1 MDERFEQP
9 DPGPGGT
16 FPQPPEQANQSE
28 GGRES
33 ERERLLREAQIEI
46 DQMKAAAM
54 EEIKSST
61 AAYIQMQVQQACA
74 MAEARTRERIFME
87 EQEKVVRSKEQSRQ
101 FSRLGL
107 VLFAFMGAA
116 FAAQLAFIVIAMVLS
131 LVSGL
136 DIDFDSQVVQIVISA
151 ISMYGVAFPVAAML
165 MRLIPKQGRP
175 GGERWSA
182 LRLLACLVI
191 CIGIGFVGVL
201 LSQIVDALFPAG
213 GDAEQIDEMLTGAGM
228 LLNIAMVVFAAPV
241 VEELLYRKMLID
253 RIAAYGD
260 GVAVVVSGL
269 LFGLAHG
276 NFSQF
281 FYAFGLGA
289 LFAYVYIKTGRI
301 GYTIGF
307 HMFFNLIG
315 GVFTVELNKGLMEIR
330 DPVGMVARL
339 EQIFG
344 VDLGPV
350 FSTICSAVLMVYLVL
365 TFVCAVGGL
374 VILIARRKEI
384 VFRPG
389 EKPMVWG
396 RRFSTVVLNPGVILY
411 LLLCAGLFYMSS
423 MV

>member
-9 DPGPGGT
+9 EREPHGASG
-16 FPQPPEQANQSE
+16 QPDTTSQSE
-28 GGRES
+28 SGRDP
-33 ERERLLREAQIEI
+33 ERERLLRETQIEI
-46 DQMKAAAM
+46 DRMKAAAM
-54 EEIKSST
+54 EEIQSST
-61 AAYIQMQVQQACA
+61 AAYVQMQVQQACA
-74 MAEARTRERIFME
+74 MAQARIFME
-87 EQEKVVRSKEQSRQ
+87 EQEKTARSKEQSRQ

-107 VLFAFMGAA
+107 VLFAFMGVA
-116 FAAQLAFIVIAMVLS
+116 FAAQLVLIVITM
-131 LVSGL
+131 LVGLVGGL
-136 DIDFDSQVVQIVISA
+136 DVDFDNQTVQIVISA
-151 ISMYGVAFPVAAML
+151 ISMYGVAFPVAALL

-175 GGERWSA
+175 GGETWSA
-182 LRLLACLVI
+182 MQLAACLVI
-191 CIGIGFVGVL
+191 CIGIGFVGIL
-201 LSQIVDALFPAG
+201 LSQFVDVVFPSG
-213 GDAEQIDEMLTGAGM
+213 GDGVQPEDMMTGAGL

-260 GVAVVVSGL
+260 GVSVVVSGL

-289 LFAYVYIKTGRI
+289 LFAYVYIKTGHI

-315 GVFTVELNKGLMEIR
+315 GVFTVELNKGLMEVR
-330 DPVGMVARL
+330 DPAGMVARL
-339 EQIFG
+339 EQLFG

-350 FSTICSAVLMVYLVL
+350 VPLVCSALLTVYLVMSV
-365 TFVCAVGGL
+365 VCAVGGL
-374 VILIARRKEI
+374 VILISRRKEI

-396 RRFSTVVLNPGVILY
+396 RRFSAVVLNPGVILY
-411 LLLCAGLFYMSS
+411 LLLCAGLFRMSS
-423 MV
+423 LV

>member
-9 DPGPGGT
+9 EREPRGASG
-16 FPQPPEQANQSE
+16 QPDTTSQSE
-28 GGRES
+28 SGRDP
-33 ERERLLREAQIEI
+33 ERERLLRETQIEI
-46 DQMKAAAM
+46 DRMKAAAM
-54 EEIKSST
+54 EEIQSST
-61 AAYIQMQVQQACA
+61 AAYVQMQVQQACA
-74 MAEARTRERIFME
+74 MAQARIFME
-87 EQEKVVRSKEQSRQ
+87 EQEKTARSKEQSRQ

-107 VLFAFMGAA
+107 VLFAFMGVA
-116 FAAQLAFIVIAMVLS
+116 FAAQLVLIVITM
-131 LVSGL
+131 LVGLVGGL
-136 DIDFDSQVVQIVISA
+136 DVDFDNQTVQIVISA
-151 ISMYGVAFPVAAML
+151 ISMYGVAFPVAALL

-175 GGERWSA
+175 GGETWSA
-182 LRLLACLVI
+182 MQLAACLVI
-191 CIGIGFVGVL
+191 CIGIGFVGIL
-201 LSQIVDALFPAG
+201 ISQFVDVVFPSG
-213 GDAEQIDEMLTGAGM
+213 GDGVQPEDMMTGAGM

-260 GVAVVVSGL
+260 GVSVVVSGL

-289 LFAYVYIKTGRI
+289 LFAYVYIKTGHI

-315 GVFTVELNKGLMEIR
+315 GVFTVELNKGLMEVR
-330 DPVGMVARL
+330 DPAGMVARL
-339 EQIFG
+339 EQLFG

-350 FSTICSAVLMVYLVL
+350 VPLVCSALLTVYLVMSV
-365 TFVCAVGGL
+365 VCAVGGL
-374 VILIARRKEI
+374 VILISRRKEI

-396 RRFSTVVLNPGVILY
+396 RRFSAVVLNPGVILY
-411 LLLCAGLFYMSS
+411 LLLCAGLFRMSS
-423 MV
+423 PV

>member
-9 DPGPGGT
+9 VREPHGASG
-16 FPQPPEQANQSE
+16 QPDTTSQSE
-28 GGRES
+28 SGRDP
-33 ERERLLREAQIEI
+33 ERERLLRETQIEI
-46 DQMKAAAM
+46 DRMKAAAM
-54 EEIKSST
+54 EEIQSST
-61 AAYIQMQVQQACA
+61 AAYVQMQVQQACA
-74 MAEARTRERIFME
+74 MAQARIFME
-87 EQEKVVRSKEQSRQ
+87 EQEKTARSKEQSRQ

-107 VLFAFMGAA
+107 VLFAFMGVA
-116 FAAQLAFIVIAMVLS
+116 FAAQLVLIVITM
-131 LVSGL
+131 LVGLVGGL
-136 DIDFDSQVVQIVISA
+136 DVDFDNQTVQIVISA
-151 ISMYGVAFPVAAML
+151 ISMYGVAFPVAALL

-175 GGERWSA
+175 GGETWSA
-182 LRLLACLVI
+182 MQLAACLVI
-191 CIGIGFVGVL
+191 CIGIGFVGIL
-201 LSQIVDALFPAG
+201 ISQFVDVVFPSG
-213 GDAEQIDEMLTGAGM
+213 GDGVQPEDMMTGAGM

-260 GVAVVVSGL
+260 GVSVVVSGL

-289 LFAYVYIKTGRI
+289 LFAYVYIKTGHI

-315 GVFTVELNKGLMEIR
+315 GVFTVELNKGLMEVR
-330 DPVGMVARL
+330 DPAGMVARL
-339 EQIFG
+339 EQLFG

-350 FSTICSAVLMVYLVL
+350 VPLVCSALLTVYLVMSV
-365 TFVCAVGGL
+365 VCAVGGL
-374 VILIARRKEI
+374 VILISRRKEI

-396 RRFSTVVLNPGVILY
+396 RRFSAVVLNPGVILY
-411 LLLCAGLFYMSS
+411 LLLCAGLFRMSS
-423 MV
+423 PV

>member
-9 DPGPGGT
+9 EREPHGASG
-16 FPQPPEQANQSE
+16 QPDTTSQSE
-28 GGRES
+28 SGRDP
-33 ERERLLREAQIEI
+33 ERERLLRETQIEI
-46 DQMKAAAM
+46 DRMKAAAM
-54 EEIKSST
+54 EEIQSST
-61 AAYIQMQVQQACA
+61 AAYVQMQVQQACA
-74 MAEARTRERIFME
+74 MAQARIFME
-87 EQEKVVRSKEQSRQ
+87 EQEKTARSKEQSRQ

-107 VLFAFMGAA
+107 VLFAFMGVA
-116 FAAQLAFIVIAMVLS
+116 FAAQLVLIVITM
-131 LVSGL
+131 LVGLVGGL
-136 DIDFDSQVVQIVISA
+136 DVDFDNQTVQIVISA
-151 ISMYGVAFPVAAML
+151 ISMYGVAFPVAALL

-175 GGERWSA
+175 GGETWSA
-182 LRLLACLVI
+182 MQLAACLVI
-191 CIGIGFVGVL
+191 CIGIGFVGIL
-201 LSQIVDALFPAG
+201 LSQFVDVVFPSG
-213 GDAEQIDEMLTGAGM
+213 GDGVQPEDMMTGAGM

-260 GVAVVVSGL
+260 GVSVVVSGL

-289 LFAYVYIKTGRI
+289 LFAYVYIKTGHI

-315 GVFTVELNKGLMEIR
+315 GVFTVELNKGLMEVR
-330 DPVGMVARL
+330 DPAGMVARL
-339 EQIFG
+339 EQLFG

-350 FSTICSAVLMVYLVL
+350 VPLVCSALLTVYLVMSV
-365 TFVCAVGGL
+365 VCAVGGL
-374 VILIARRKEI
+374 VILISRRKEI

-396 RRFSTVVLNPGVILY
+396 RRFSAVVLNPGVILY
-411 LLLCAGLFYMSS
+411 LLLCAGLFRMSS
-423 MV
+423 LV

>member
-9 DPGPGGT
+9 EREPHGASG
-16 FPQPPEQANQSE
+16 QPDTTSQSE
-28 GGRES
+28 SGRDP
-33 ERERLLREAQIEI
+33 ERERLLRETQIEI
-46 DQMKAAAM
+46 DRMKAAAM
-54 EEIKSST
+54 EEIQSST
-61 AAYIQMQVQQACA
+61 AAYVQMQVQQACA
-74 MAEARTRERIFME
+74 MAQARIFME
-87 EQEKVVRSKEQSRQ
+87 EQEKTARSKEQSRQ

-107 VLFAFMGAA
+107 VLFAFMGVA
-116 FAAQLAFIVIAMVLS
+116 FAAQLVLIVITM
-131 LVSGL
+131 LVGLVGGL
-136 DIDFDSQVVQIVISA
+136 DVDFDNQTVQIVISA
-151 ISMYGVAFPVAAML
+151 ISMYGVAFPVAALL

-175 GGERWSA
+175 GGESWSA
-182 LRLLACLVI
+182 MKLTACFVI
-191 CIGIGFVGVL
+191 CIGIGFVGIL
-201 LSQIVDALFPAG
+201 LSQFVDALFPAG
-213 GDAEQIDEMLTGAGM
+213 GDGVQPEDMMTGVGM
-228 LLNIAMVVFAAPV
+228 LLNIAMVVFAAPI

-260 GVAVVVSGL
+260 GVSVVVSGL

-289 LFAYVYIKTGRI
+289 LFAYVYIKTGHI

-315 GVFTVELNKGLMEIR
+315 GVFTVELNKGLMEVR
-330 DPVGMVARL
+330 DPAGMVARL

-350 FSTICSAVLMVYLVL
+350 VPLVCNALLTLYLVMSV
-365 TFVCAVGGL
+365 VCAVGGL
-374 VILIARRKEI
+374 VILISRRKEI

-396 RRFSTVVLNPGVILY
+396 RRFSAVVLNPGVILY
-411 LLLCAGLFYMSS
+411 LLLCAGLFRMSS
-423 MV
+423 LV

>member
-9 DPGPGGT
+9 EREPRGASG
-16 FPQPPEQANQSE
+16 QPDTTSQSE
-28 GGRES
+28 SGRDP
-33 ERERLLREAQIEI
+33 ERERLLRETQIEI
-46 DQMKAAAM
+46 DRMKAAAM
-54 EEIKSST
+54 EEIQSST
-61 AAYIQMQVQQACA
+61 AAYVQMQVQQACA
-74 MAEARTRERIFME
+74 MAQARIFME
-87 EQEKVVRSKEQSRQ
+87 EQEKTARSKEQSRQ

-107 VLFAFMGAA
+107 VLFAFMGVA
-116 FAAQLAFIVIAMVLS
+116 FAAQLVLIVITM
-131 LVSGL
+131 LVGLVGGL
-136 DIDFDSQVVQIVISA
+136 DVDFDNQTVQIVISA
-151 ISMYGVAFPVAAML
+151 ISMYGVAFPVAALL

-175 GGERWSA
+175 GGETWSA
-182 LRLLACLVI
+182 MQLAACLVI
-191 CIGIGFVGVL
+191 CIGIGFVGIL
-201 LSQIVDALFPAG
+201 LSQFVDVVFPSG
-213 GDAEQIDEMLTGAGM
+213 GDGVQPEDMMTGAGM

-260 GVAVVVSGL
+260 GVSVVVSGL

-289 LFAYVYIKTGRI
+289 LFAYVYIKTGHI

-315 GVFTVELNKGLMEIR
+315 GVFTVELNKGLMEVR
-330 DPVGMVARL
+330 DPAGMVARL
-339 EQIFG
+339 EQLFG

-350 FSTICSAVLMVYLVL
+350 VPLVCSALLTVYLVMSV
-365 TFVCAVGGL
+365 VCAVGGL
-374 VILIARRKEI
+374 VILISRRREI

-396 RRFSTVVLNPGVILY
+396 RRFSAVVLNPGVILY
-411 LLLCAGLFYMSS
+411 LLLCAGLFRMSS
-423 MV
+423 PV

>member
-9 DPGPGGT
+9 EREPHGASG
-16 FPQPPEQANQSE
+16 QPDTTSQSE
-28 GGRES
+28 SGRDP
-33 ERERLLREAQIEI
+33 ERERLLRETQIEI
-46 DQMKAAAM
+46 DRMKAAAM
-54 EEIKSST
+54 EEIQSST
-61 AAYIQMQVQQACA
+61 AAYVQMQVQQACA
-74 MAEARTRERIFME
+74 MAQARIFME
-87 EQEKVVRSKEQSRQ
+87 EQEKTARSKEQSRQ

-107 VLFAFMGAA
+107 VLFAFMGVA
-116 FAAQLAFIVIAMVLS
+116 FAAQLVLIVITM
-131 LVSGL
+131 LVGLVGGL
-136 DIDFDSQVVQIVISA
+136 DVDFDNQTVQIVISA
-151 ISMYGVAFPVAAML
+151 ISMYGVSFPVAALL

-175 GGERWSA
+175 GGETWSA
-182 LRLLACLVI
+182 MQLAACLVI
-191 CIGIGFVGVL
+191 CIGIGFVGIL
-201 LSQIVDALFPAG
+201 LSQFVDVVFPSG
-213 GDAEQIDEMLTGAGM
+213 GDGVQPEDMMTGAGM

-260 GVAVVVSGL
+260 GVSVVVSGL

-289 LFAYVYIKTGRI
+289 LFAYVYIKTGHI

-315 GVFTVELNKGLMEIR
+315 GVFTVELNKGLMEVR
-330 DPVGMVARL
+330 DPAGMVARL
-339 EQIFG
+339 EQLFG

-350 FSTICSAVLMVYLVL
+350 VPLVCSALLTVYLVMSV
-365 TFVCAVGGL
+365 VCAVGGL
-374 VILIARRKEI
+374 VILISRRKEI

-396 RRFSTVVLNPGVILY
+396 RRFSAVVLNPGVILY
-411 LLLCAGLFYMSS
+411 LLLCAGLFRMSS
-423 MV
+423 LV

>member
-9 DPGPGGT
+9 EREPRGASG
-16 FPQPPEQANQSE
+16 QPDTTSQSE
-28 GGRES
+28 SGRDP
-33 ERERLLREAQIEI
+33 ERERLLRETQIEI
-46 DQMKAAAM
+46 DRMKAAAM
-54 EEIKSST
+54 EEIQSST
-61 AAYIQMQVQQACA
+61 AAYVQMQVQQACA
-74 MAEARTRERIFME
+74 MAQARIFME
-87 EQEKVVRSKEQSRQ
+87 EQEKTARSKEQSRQ

-107 VLFAFMGAA
+107 VLFAFMGVA
-116 FAAQLAFIVIAMVLS
+116 FAAQLVLIVITM
-131 LVSGL
+131 LVGLVGGL
-136 DIDFDSQVVQIVISA
+136 DVDFDNQTVQIVISA
-151 ISMYGVAFPVAAML
+151 ISMYGVAFPVAALL

-175 GGERWSA
+175 GGETWSA
-182 LRLLACLVI
+182 MQLAACLVI
-191 CIGIGFVGVL
+191 CIGIGFVGIL
-201 LSQIVDALFPAG
+201 LSQFVDVVFPSG
-213 GDAEQIDEMLTGAGM
+213 GDGVQPEDMMTGAGM

-260 GVAVVVSGL
+260 GVSVVVSGL

-289 LFAYVYIKTGRI
+289 LFAYVYIKTGHI

-315 GVFTVELNKGLMEIR
+315 GVFTVELNKGLMEVR
-330 DPVGMVARL
+330 DPAGMVARL
-339 EQIFG
+339 EQLFG

-350 FSTICSAVLMVYLVL
+350 VPLVCSALLTVYLVMSV
-365 TFVCAVGGL
+365 VCAVGGL
-374 VILIARRKEI
+374 VILISRRKEI

-396 RRFSTVVLNPGVILY
+396 RRFSAVVLNPGVILY
-411 LLLCAGLFYMSS
+411 LLLCAGLFWMSS
-423 MV
+423 LA

>member
-9 DPGPGGT
+9 ERETRGASG
-16 FPQPPEQANQSE
+16 QPDTTSQSE
-28 GGRES
+28 SGRDP
-33 ERERLLREAQIEI
+33 ERERLLRETQIEI
-46 DQMKAAAM
+46 DRMKAAAM
-54 EEIKSST
+54 EEIQSST
-61 AAYIQMQVQQACA
+61 AAYVQMQVQQACA
-74 MAEARTRERIFME
+74 MAQARIFME
-87 EQEKVVRSKEQSRQ
+87 EQEKTARSKEQSRQ

-107 VLFAFMGAA
+107 VLFAFMGVA
-116 FAAQLAFIVIAMVLS
+116 FAAQLVLIVITM
-131 LVSGL
+131 LVGLVGGL
-136 DIDFDSQVVQIVISA
+136 DVDFDNQTVQIVISA
-151 ISMYGVAFPVAAML
+151 ISMYGVAFPVAALL

-175 GGERWSA
+175 GGETWSA
-182 LRLLACLVI
+182 MQLAACLVI
-191 CIGIGFVGVL
+191 CIGIGFVGIL
-201 LSQIVDALFPAG
+201 LSQFVDVVFPSG
-213 GDAEQIDEMLTGAGM
+213 GDGVQPEDMMTGAGM

-260 GVAVVVSGL
+260 GVSVVVSGL

-289 LFAYVYIKTGRI
+289 LFAYVYIKTGHI

-315 GVFTVELNKGLMEIR
+315 GVFTVELNKGLMEVR
-330 DPVGMVARL
+330 DPAGMVARL
-339 EQIFG
+339 EQLFG

-350 FSTICSAVLMVYLVL
+350 VPLVCSALLTVYLVMSV
-365 TFVCAVGGL
+365 VCAVGGL
-374 VILIARRKEI
+374 VILISRRKEI

-396 RRFSTVVLNPGVILY
+396 RRFSAVVLNPGVILY
-411 LLLCAGLFYMSS
+411 LLLCAGLFRMSS
-423 MV
+423 LV

>member
-9 DPGPGGT
+9 EREPHGASG
-16 FPQPPEQANQSE
+16 QPDTTSQSE
-28 GGRES
+28 SGRDP
-33 ERERLLREAQIEI
+33 ERERLLRETQIEI
-46 DQMKAAAM
+46 DRMKAAAM
-54 EEIKSST
+54 EEIQSST
-61 AAYIQMQVQQACA
+61 AAYVQMQVQQACA
-74 MAEARTRERIFME
+74 MAQARIFME
-87 EQEKVVRSKEQSRQ
+87 EQEKTPRSKEQSRQ

-107 VLFAFMGAA
+107 VLFAFMGVA
-116 FAAQLAFIVIAMVLS
+116 FAAQLVLIVITM
-131 LVSGL
+131 LVGLVGGL
-136 DIDFDSQVVQIVISA
+136 DVDFDNQTVQIVISA
-151 ISMYGVAFPVAAML
+151 ISMYGVAFPVAALL

-175 GGERWSA
+175 GGETWSA
-182 LRLLACLVI
+182 MQLAACLVI
-191 CIGIGFVGVL
+191 CIGIGFVGIL
-201 LSQIVDALFPAG
+201 LSQFVDVVFPSG
-213 GDAEQIDEMLTGAGM
+213 GDGVQPEDMMTGAGM

-260 GVAVVVSGL
+260 GVSVVVSGL

-289 LFAYVYIKTGRI
+289 LFAYVYIKTGHI

-315 GVFTVELNKGLMEIR
+315 GVFTVELNKGLMEVR
-330 DPVGMVARL
+330 DPAGMVARL
-339 EQIFG
+339 EQLFG

-350 FSTICSAVLMVYLVL
+350 VPLVCSALLTVYLVMSV
-365 TFVCAVGGL
+365 VCAVGGL
-374 VILIARRKEI
+374 VILISRRKEI

-396 RRFSTVVLNPGVILY
+396 RRFSAVVLNPGVILY
-411 LLLCAGLFYMSS
+411 LLLCAGLFRMSS
-423 MV
+423 LV

>member
-9 DPGPGGT
+9 EREPRGASG
-16 FPQPPEQANQSE
+16 QPDTTSQSE
-28 GGRES
+28 SGRDP
-33 ERERLLREAQIEI
+33 ERERLLRETQIEI
-46 DQMKAAAM
+46 DRMKAAAM
-54 EEIKSST
+54 EEIQSST
-61 AAYIQMQVQQACA
+61 AAYVQMQVQQACA
-74 MAEARTRERIFME
+74 MAQARIFME
-87 EQEKVVRSKEQSRQ
+87 EQEKTARSKEQSRQ

-107 VLFAFMGAA
+107 VLFAFMGVA
-116 FAAQLAFIVIAMVLS
+116 FAAQLVLIVITM
-131 LVSGL
+131 LVGLVGGL
-136 DIDFDSQVVQIVISA
+136 DVDFDNQTVQIVISA
-151 ISMYGVAFPVAAML
+151 ISMYGVAFPVAALL

-175 GGERWSA
+175 GGESWSA
-182 LRLLACLVI
+182 MKLTACFVI
-191 CIGIGFVGVL
+191 CIGIGFVGIL
-201 LSQIVDALFPAG
+201 LSQFVDVVFPSG
-213 GDAEQIDEMLTGAGM
+213 GDGVQPEDMMTGAGM

-260 GVAVVVSGL
+260 GVSVVVSGL

-289 LFAYVYIKTGRI
+289 LFAYVYIKTGHI

-315 GVFTVELNKGLMEIR
+315 GVFTVELNKGLMEVR
-330 DPVGMVARL
+330 DPAGMVARL

-350 FSTICSAVLMVYLVL
+350 VPLVCNALLTLYLVMSV
-365 TFVCAVGGL
+365 VCAVGGL
-374 VILIARRKEI
+374 VILISRRKEI

-396 RRFSTVVLNPGVILY
+396 RRFSAVVLNPGVILY
-411 LLLCAGLFYMSS
+411 LLLCAGLFWMSS
-423 MV
+423 LA

>member
-9 DPGPGGT
+9 EREPRGASG
-16 FPQPPEQANQSE
+16 QPDTTSQSE
-28 GGRES
+28 SGRDP
-33 ERERLLREAQIEI
+33 ERERLLRETQIEI
-46 DQMKAAAM
+46 DRMKAAAM
-54 EEIKSST
+54 EEIQSST
-61 AAYIQMQVQQACA
+61 AAYVQMQVQQACA
-74 MAEARTRERIFME
+74 MAQARIFME
-87 EQEKVVRSKEQSRQ
+87 EQEKTARSKEQSRQ

-107 VLFAFMGAA
+107 VLFAFMGVA
-116 FAAQLAFIVIAMVLS
+116 FAAQLVLIVITM
-131 LVSGL
+131 LVGLVGGL
-136 DIDFDSQVVQIVISA
+136 DVDFDNQTVQIVISA
-151 ISMYGVAFPVAAML
+151 ISMYGVAFPVAALL

-175 GGERWSA
+175 GGETWSA
-182 LRLLACLVI
+182 MQLAACLVI
-191 CIGIGFVGVL
+191 CIGIGFVGIL
-201 LSQIVDALFPAG
+201 LSQFVDVVFPSG
-213 GDAEQIDEMLTGAGM
+213 GDGVQPEDMMTGAGM

-260 GVAVVVSGL
+260 GVSVVVSGL

-289 LFAYVYIKTGRI
+289 LFAYVYIKTGHI

-315 GVFTVELNKGLMEIR
+315 GVFTVELNKGLMEVR
-330 DPVGMVARL
+330 DPAGMVARL
-339 EQIFG
+339 EQLFG

-350 FSTICSAVLMVYLVL
+350 VPLVCSALLTVYLVMSV
-365 TFVCAVGGL
+365 VCAVGGL
-374 VILIARRKEI
+374 VILISRRKEI

-396 RRFSTVVLNPGVILY
+396 RRFSAVVLNPGVILY
-411 LLLCAGLFYMSS
+411 LLLCAGLFRMSS
-423 MV
+423 LV

>member
-9 DPGPGGT
+9 EREPRGASG
-16 FPQPPEQANQSE
+16 QPDTTSQSE
-28 GGRES
+28 SGRDP
-33 ERERLLREAQIEI
+33 ERERLLRETQIEI
-46 DQMKAAAM
+46 DRMKAAAM
-54 EEIKSST
+54 EEIQSST
-61 AAYIQMQVQQACA
+61 AAYVQRQVQQACA
-74 MAEARTRERIFME
+74 MAQARIFME
-87 EQEKVVRSKEQSRQ
+87 EQEKTARSKEQSRQ

-107 VLFAFMGAA
+107 VLFAFMGVA
-116 FAAQLAFIVIAMVLS
+116 FAAQLVLIVITM
-131 LVSGL
+131 LVGLVGGL
-136 DIDFDSQVVQIVISA
+136 DVDFDNQTVQIVISA
-151 ISMYGVAFPVAAML
+151 ISMYGVAFPVAALL

-175 GGERWSA
+175 GGETWSA
-182 LRLLACLVI
+182 MQLAACLVI
-191 CIGIGFVGVL
+191 CIGIGFVGIL
-201 LSQIVDALFPAG
+201 LSQFVDVVFPSG
-213 GDAEQIDEMLTGAGM
+213 GDGVQPEDMMTGAGM

-260 GVAVVVSGL
+260 GVSVVVSGL

-289 LFAYVYIKTGRI
+289 LFAYVYIKTGHI

-315 GVFTVELNKGLMEIR
+315 GVFTVELNKGLMEVR
-330 DPVGMVARL
+330 DPAGMVARL
-339 EQIFG
+339 EQLFG

-350 FSTICSAVLMVYLVL
+350 VPLVCSALLTVYLVMSV
-365 TFVCAVGGL
+365 VCAVGGL
-374 VILIARRKEI
+374 VILISRRKEI

-396 RRFSTVVLNPGVILY
+396 RRFSAVVLNPGVILY
-411 LLLCAGLFYMSS
+411 LLLCAGLFRMSS
-423 MV
+423 LV

>member
-9 DPGPGGT
+9 EREPHGASG
-16 FPQPPEQANQSE
+16 QPDTTSQSE
-28 GGRES
+28 SGRDP
-33 ERERLLREAQIEI
+33 ERERLLRETQIEI
-46 DQMKAAAM
+46 DRMKAAAM
-54 EEIKSST
+54 EEIQSST
-61 AAYIQMQVQQACA
+61 AAYVQMQVQQACA
-74 MAEARTRERIFME
+74 MAQARIFME
-87 EQEKVVRSKEQSRQ
+87 EQEKTARSKEQSRQ

-107 VLFAFMGAA
+107 VLFAFMGVA
-116 FAAQLAFIVIAMVLS
+116 FAAQLVLIVITM
-131 LVSGL
+131 LVGLVGGL
-136 DIDFDSQVVQIVISA
+136 DVDFDNQTVQIVISA
-151 ISMYGVAFPVAAML
+151 ISMYGVAFPVAALL

-175 GGERWSA
+175 GGETWSA
-182 LRLLACLVI
+182 MQLAACLVI
-191 CIGIGFVGVL
+191 CIGIGFVGIL
-201 LSQIVDALFPAG
+201 LSQFVDVVFPSG
-213 GDAEQIDEMLTGAGM
+213 GDGVQPEDMMTGAGM

-260 GVAVVVSGL
+260 GVSVVVSGL

-289 LFAYVYIKTGRI
+289 LFAYVYIKTGHI

-315 GVFTVELNKGLMEIR
+315 GVFTVELNKGLMEVR
-330 DPVGMVARL
+330 DPAGMVARL
-339 EQIFG
+339 EQLFG

-350 FSTICSAVLMVYLVL
+350 VPLVCSALLTVYLVMSV
-365 TFVCAVGGL
+365 VCAVGGL
-374 VILIARRKEI
+374 VILISRRKEI

-396 RRFSTVVLNPGVILY
+396 RRFSAVVLNPGVILY
-411 LLLCAGLFYMSS
+411 LLLCAGLFRMSS
-423 MV
+423 PV

>member
-9 DPGPGGT
+9 EREPRGASG
-16 FPQPPEQANQSE
+16 QPDTTSQSE
-28 GGRES
+28 SGRDP
-33 ERERLLREAQIEI
+33 ERERLLRETQIEI
-46 DQMKAAAM
+46 DRMKAAAM
-54 EEIKSST
+54 EEIQSST
-61 AAYIQMQVQQACA
+61 AAYVQRQVQQACA
-74 MAEARTRERIFME
+74 MAQARIFME
-87 EQEKVVRSKEQSRQ
+87 EQENTARSKEQSRQ

-107 VLFAFMGAA
+107 VLFAFMGVA
-116 FAAQLAFIVIAMVLS
+116 FAAQLVLIVITM
-131 LVSGL
+131 LVGLVGGL
-136 DIDFDSQVVQIVISA
+136 DVDFDNQTVQIVISA
-151 ISMYGVAFPVAAML
+151 ISMYGVAFPVAALL

-175 GGERWSA
+175 GGETWSA
-182 LRLLACLVI
+182 MQLAACLVI
-191 CIGIGFVGVL
+191 CIGIGFVGIL
-201 LSQIVDALFPAG
+201 LSQFVDVVFPSG
-213 GDAEQIDEMLTGAGM
+213 GDGVQPEDMMTGAGM

-260 GVAVVVSGL
+260 GVSVVVSGL

-289 LFAYVYIKTGRI
+289 LFAYVYIKTGHI

-315 GVFTVELNKGLMEIR
+315 GVFTVELNKGLMEVR
-330 DPVGMVARL
+330 DPAGMVARL
-339 EQIFG
+339 EQLFG

-350 FSTICSAVLMVYLVL
+350 VPLVCSALLTVYLVMSV
-365 TFVCAVGGL
+365 VCAVGGL
-374 VILIARRKEI
+374 VILISRRKEI

-396 RRFSTVVLNPGVILY
+396 RRFSAVVLNPGVILY
-411 LLLCAGLFYMSS
+411 LLLCAGLFRMSS
-423 MV
+423 PV

>member
-9 DPGPGGT
+9 EREPRGASG
-16 FPQPPEQANQSE
+16 QPDTTSQSE
-28 GGRES
+28 SGRDP
-33 ERERLLREAQIEI
+33 ERERLLRETQIEI
-46 DQMKAAAM
+46 DRMKAAAM
-54 EEIKSST
+54 EEIQSST
-61 AAYIQMQVQQACA
+61 AAYVQMQVQQACA
-74 MAEARTRERIFME
+74 MAQARIFME
-87 EQEKVVRSKEQSRQ
+87 EQEKTARSKEQSRQ

-107 VLFAFMGAA
+107 VLFAFMGVA
-116 FAAQLAFIVIAMVLS
+116 FAAQLVLIVITM
-131 LVSGL
+131 LVGLVGGL
-136 DIDFDSQVVQIVISA
+136 DVDFDNQTVQIVISA
-151 ISMYGVAFPVAAML
+151 ISMYGVAFPVAALL

-175 GGERWSA
+175 GGETWSA
-182 LRLLACLVI
+182 MQLAACLVI
-191 CIGIGFVGVL
+191 CIGIGFVGIL
-201 LSQIVDALFPAG
+201 LSQFVDVVFPSG
-213 GDAEQIDEMLTGAGM
+213 GDGVQPEDMMTGAGM

-260 GVAVVVSGL
+260 GVSVVVSGL

-289 LFAYVYIKTGRI
+289 LFAYVYIKTGHI

-315 GVFTVELNKGLMEIR
+315 GVFTVELNKGLMEVR
-330 DPVGMVARL
+330 DPAGIVARL
-339 EQIFG
+339 EQLFG

-350 FSTICSAVLMVYLVL
+350 VPLVCSALLTVYLVMSV
-365 TFVCAVGGL
+365 VCAVGGL
-374 VILIARRKEI
+374 VILISRRKEI

-396 RRFSTVVLNPGVILY
+396 RRFSAVVLNPGVILY
-411 LLLCAGLFYMSS
+411 LLLCAGLFRMSS
-423 MV
+423 PV

>member
-9 DPGPGGT
+9 
-16 FPQPPEQANQSE
+16 E
-28 GGRES
+28 RES
-33 ERERLLREAQIEI
+33 RGASGQPDTTSRSESGRDPERERLLRETQMEI
-46 DQMKAAAM
+46 DRMKAAAM

-74 MAEARTRERIFME
+74 MAEAQTRARIFME
-87 EQEKVVRSKEQSRQ
+87 EQEKTARSKEQSRQ

-107 VLFAFMGAA
+107 VLFAFMGVA
-116 FAAQLAFIVIAMVLS
+116 FAAQLVLIVITM
-131 LVSGL
+131 LVGLVGGL
-136 DIDFDSQVVQIVISA
+136 DVDFENQTVQIVISA
-151 ISMYGVAFPVAAML
+151 ISMYGVAFPVAALL

-175 GGERWSA
+175 GGENWSA
-182 LRLLACLVI
+182 MKLTACFVI
-191 CIGIGFVGVL
+191 CIGIGFVGIL
-201 LSQIVDALFPAG
+201 LSQFVDALFPAG
-213 GDAEQIDEMLTGAGM
+213 GDGVQPEDMMTGVGM
-228 LLNIAMVVFAAPV
+228 LLNIAMVVFAAPI

-260 GVAVVVSGL
+260 GVSVVVSGL

-289 LFAYVYIKTGRI
+289 LFAYVYIKTGHI

-315 GVFTVELNKGLMEIR
+315 GVFTVELNRGLMEVR
-330 DPVGMVARL
+330 DPAGMVARL

-350 FSTICSAVLMVYLVL
+350 VPLVCNALLTLYLVMSV
-365 TFVCAVGGL
+365 VCAVGGL
-374 VILIARRKEI
+374 VIVISRRNET

-396 RRFSTVVLNPGVILY
+396 RRFSAVVLNPGVILY
-411 LLLCAGLFYMSS
+411 LLLCAGLFWMSS
-423 MV
+423 LA

>member
-9 DPGPGGT
+9 EREPRGASG
-16 FPQPPEQANQSE
+16 QPDTTSQSE
-28 GGRES
+28 SGRDP
-33 ERERLLREAQIEI
+33 ERERLLRETQIEI
-46 DQMKAAAM
+46 DRMKAAAM
-54 EEIKSST
+54 EEIQSST
-61 AAYIQMQVQQACA
+61 AAYVQRQVQQACA
-74 MAEARTRERIFME
+74 MAQARIFME
-87 EQEKVVRSKEQSRQ
+87 EQEKTARSKEQSRQ

-107 VLFAFMGAA
+107 VLFAFMGVA
-116 FAAQLAFIVIAMVLS
+116 FAAQLVLIVITM
-131 LVSGL
+131 LVGLVGGL
-136 DIDFDSQVVQIVISA
+136 DVDFDNQTVQIVISA
-151 ISMYGVAFPVAAML
+151 ISMYGVAFPVAALL

-175 GGERWSA
+175 GGETWSA
-182 LRLLACLVI
+182 MQLAACLVI
-191 CIGIGFVGVL
+191 CIGIGFVGIL
-201 LSQIVDALFPAG
+201 LSQFVDVVFPSG
-213 GDAEQIDEMLTGAGM
+213 GDGVQPEDMMTGAGM

-260 GVAVVVSGL
+260 GVSVVVSGL

-289 LFAYVYIKTGRI
+289 LFAYVYIKTGHI

-315 GVFTVELNKGLMEIR
+315 GVFTVELNKGLMEVR
-330 DPVGMVARL
+330 DPAGMVARL
-339 EQIFG
+339 EQLFG

-350 FSTICSAVLMVYLVL
+350 VPLVCSALLTVYLVMSV
-365 TFVCAVGGL
+365 VCAVGGL
-374 VILIARRKEI
+374 VILISRRKEI

-396 RRFSTVVLNPGVILY
+396 RRFSAVVLNPGVILY
-411 LLLCAGLFYMSS
+411 LLLCAGLFRMSS
-423 MV
+423 PV

>member
-9 DPGPGGT
+9 EREPRGASG
-16 FPQPPEQANQSE
+16 QPDTTSQSE
-28 GGRES
+28 SGRDP
-33 ERERLLREAQIEI
+33 ERERLLRETQIEI
-46 DQMKAAAM
+46 DRMKAAAM
-54 EEIKSST
+54 EEIQSST
-61 AAYIQMQVQQACA
+61 AAYVQMQVQQACA
-74 MAEARTRERIFME
+74 MAQARIFME
-87 EQEKVVRSKEQSRQ
+87 EQEKTARSKEQSRQ

-107 VLFAFMGAA
+107 VLFAFMGVA
-116 FAAQLAFIVIAMVLS
+116 FAAQLVLIVITM
-131 LVSGL
+131 LVGLVGGL
-136 DIDFDSQVVQIVISA
+136 DVDFENQTVQIVISA
-151 ISMYGVAFPVAAML
+151 ISMYGVAFPVAALL

-175 GGERWSA
+175 GGETWSA
-182 LRLLACLVI
+182 MQLAACLVI
-191 CIGIGFVGVL
+191 CIGIGFVGIL
-201 LSQIVDALFPAG
+201 LSQFVDVVFPSG
-213 GDAEQIDEMLTGAGM
+213 GDGVQPEDMMTGAGM

-260 GVAVVVSGL
+260 GVSVVVSGL

-289 LFAYVYIKTGRI
+289 LFAYVYIKTGHI

-315 GVFTVELNKGLMEIR
+315 GVFTVELNKGLMEVR
-330 DPVGMVARL
+330 DPAGMVARL
-339 EQIFG
+339 EQLFG

-350 FSTICSAVLMVYLVL
+350 VPLVCSALLTVYLVMSV
-365 TFVCAVGGL
+365 VCAVGGL
-374 VILIARRKEI
+374 VILISRRKEI

-396 RRFSTVVLNPGVILY
+396 RRFSAVVLNPGVILY
-411 LLLCAGLFYMSS
+411 LLLCAGLFRMSS
-423 MV
+423 LV

>member
-9 DPGPGGT
+9 EREPHGASG
-16 FPQPPEQANQSE
+16 QPDTTSQSE
-28 GGRES
+28 SGRDP
-33 ERERLLREAQIEI
+33 ERERLLRETQIEI
-46 DQMKAAAM
+46 DRMKAAAM
-54 EEIKSST
+54 EEIQSST
-61 AAYIQMQVQQACA
+61 AAYVQMQVQQACA
-74 MAEARTRERIFME
+74 MAQARIFME
-87 EQEKVVRSKEQSRQ
+87 EQEKTARSKEQSRQ

-107 VLFAFMGAA
+107 VLFAFMGVA
-116 FAAQLAFIVIAMVLS
+116 FAAQLVLIVITM
-131 LVSGL
+131 LVGLVGGL
-136 DIDFDSQVVQIVISA
+136 DVDFDNQTVQIVISA
-151 ISMYGVAFPVAAML
+151 ISMYGVAFPVAALL

-175 GGERWSA
+175 GGETWSA
-182 LRLLACLVI
+182 MQLAACLVI
-191 CIGIGFVGVL
+191 CIGIGFVGIL
-201 LSQIVDALFPAG
+201 LSQFVDVVFPSG
-213 GDAEQIDEMLTGAGM
+213 GDGVQPEDMMTGAGM

-260 GVAVVVSGL
+260 GVSVVVSGL

-289 LFAYVYIKTGRI
+289 LFAYVYIKTGHI

-315 GVFTVELNKGLMEIR
+315 GVFTVELNKGLMEVR
-330 DPVGMVARL
+330 DPAGMVARL
-339 EQIFG
+339 EQLFG

-350 FSTICSAVLMVYLVL
+350 VPLVCSALLTVYLVMSV
-365 TFVCAVGGL
+365 VCAVGGL
-374 VILIARRKEI
+374 VILISRRKEI

-396 RRFSTVVLNPGVILY
+396 RRFSAVVLNPGVILY
-411 LLLCAGLFYMSS
+411 LLLCAGLFWMSS
-423 MV
+423 LA

>member
-9 DPGPGGT
+9 EREPRGASG
-16 FPQPPEQANQSE
+16 QPDTTSQSE
-28 GGRES
+28 SGRDP
-33 ERERLLREAQIEI
+33 ERERLLRETQIEI
-46 DQMKAAAM
+46 DRMKAAAM
-54 EEIKSST
+54 EEIQSST
-61 AAYIQMQVQQACA
+61 AAYVQMQVQQACA
-74 MAEARTRERIFME
+74 MAQARIFME
-87 EQEKVVRSKEQSRQ
+87 EQEKTARSKEQSRQ

-107 VLFAFMGAA
+107 VLFAFMGVA
-116 FAAQLAFIVIAMVLS
+116 FAAQLVLIVITM
-131 LVSGL
+131 LVGLVGGL
-136 DIDFDSQVVQIVISA
+136 DVDFDNQTVQIVISA
-151 ISMYGVAFPVAAML
+151 ISMYGVAFPVAALL

-175 GGERWSA
+175 GGETWSA
-182 LRLLACLVI
+182 MQLAACLVV
-191 CIGIGFVGVL
+191 CIGIGFVGIL
-201 LSQIVDALFPAG
+201 LSQFVDVVFPSG
-213 GDAEQIDEMLTGAGM
+213 GDGVQPEDMMTGAGM

-260 GVAVVVSGL
+260 GVSVVVSGL

-289 LFAYVYIKTGRI
+289 LFAYVYIKTGHI

-315 GVFTVELNKGLMEIR
+315 GVFTVELNKGLMEVR
-330 DPVGMVARL
+330 DPAGMVARL
-339 EQIFG
+339 EQLFG

-350 FSTICSAVLMVYLVL
+350 VPLVCSALLTVYLVMSV
-365 TFVCAVGGL
+365 VCAVGGL
-374 VILIARRKEI
+374 VILISRRKEI

-396 RRFSTVVLNPGVILY
+396 RRFSAVVLNPGVILY
-411 LLLCAGLFYMSS
+411 LLLCAGLFRMSS
-423 MV
+423 PV

>member
-9 DPGPGGT
+9 EREPRGASG
-16 FPQPPEQANQSE
+16 QPDTTSQSE
-28 GGRES
+28 SGRDP
-33 ERERLLREAQIEI
+33 ERERLLRETQIEI
-46 DQMKAAAM
+46 DRMKAAAM
-54 EEIKSST
+54 EEIQSST
-61 AAYIQMQVQQACA
+61 AAYVQMQVQQACA
-74 MAEARTRERIFME
+74 MAQARIFME
-87 EQEKVVRSKEQSRQ
+87 EQEKTARSKEQSRQ

-107 VLFAFMGAA
+107 VLFAFMGVA
-116 FAAQLAFIVIAMVLS
+116 FAAQLVLIVITM
-131 LVSGL
+131 LVGLVGGL
-136 DIDFDSQVVQIVISA
+136 DVDFDNQTVQIVISA
-151 ISMYGVAFPVAAML
+151 ISMYGVAFPVAALL

-175 GGERWSA
+175 GGETWSA
-182 LRLLACLVI
+182 MQLAACLVI
-191 CIGIGFVGVL
+191 CIGIGFVGIL
-201 LSQIVDALFPAG
+201 LSQFVDVVFPSG
-213 GDAEQIDEMLTGAGM
+213 GDGVQPEDMMTGAGM

-260 GVAVVVSGL
+260 GVSVVVSGL

-289 LFAYVYIKTGRI
+289 LFAYVYIKTGHI

-315 GVFTVELNKGLMEIR
+315 GVFTVELNKGLMEVR
-330 DPVGMVARL
+330 DPAGMVARL
-339 EQIFG
+339 EQLFG

-350 FSTICSAVLMVYLVL
+350 VPLVCSALLTVYLVMSV
-365 TFVCAVGGL
+365 VCAVGGL
-374 VILIARRKEI
+374 VILISRRKEI

-396 RRFSTVVLNPGVILY
+396 RRFSAVVLNPGVILY
-411 LLLCAGLFYMSS
+411 LLLCAGLFRMSS
-423 MV
+423 PV

>member
-9 DPGPGGT
+9 EREPRGASG
-16 FPQPPEQANQSE
+16 QPDTTSQSE
-28 GGRES
+28 SGRDP
-33 ERERLLREAQIEI
+33 ERERLLRETQIEI
-46 DQMKAAAM
+46 DRMKAAAM
-54 EEIKSST
+54 EEIQSST
-61 AAYIQMQVQQACA
+61 AAYVQMQVQQACA
-74 MAEARTRERIFME
+74 MAQARIFME
-87 EQEKVVRSKEQSRQ
+87 EQEKTARSKEQSRQ

-107 VLFAFMGAA
+107 VLFAFMGVA
-116 FAAQLAFIVIAMVLS
+116 FAAQLVLIVITM
-131 LVSGL
+131 LVGLVGGL
-136 DIDFDSQVVQIVISA
+136 DVDFDNQTVQIVISA
-151 ISMYGVAFPVAAML
+151 ISMYGVAFPVAALL

-175 GGERWSA
+175 GGETWSA
-182 LRLLACLVI
+182 MQLAACLVI
-191 CIGIGFVGVL
+191 CIGIGFVGIL
-201 LSQIVDALFPAG
+201 LSQFVDVVFPSG
-213 GDAEQIDEMLTGAGM
+213 GDGVQPEDMMTGAGM

-260 GVAVVVSGL
+260 GVSVVVSGL

-289 LFAYVYIKTGRI
+289 LFAYVYIKTGHI

-315 GVFTVELNKGLMEIR
+315 GVFTVELNKGLMGVR
-330 DPVGMVARL
+330 DPAGMVARL
-339 EQIFG
+339 EQLFG

-350 FSTICSAVLMVYLVL
+350 VPLVCSALLTVYLVMSV
-365 TFVCAVGGL
+365 VCAVGGL
-374 VILIARRKEI
+374 VILISRRKEI

-396 RRFSTVVLNPGVILY
+396 RRFSAVVLNPGVILY
-411 LLLCAGLFYMSS
+411 LLLCAGLFRMSS
-423 MV
+423 LV

>member
-9 DPGPGGT
+9 EREPHGASG
-16 FPQPPEQANQSE
+16 QPDTTSQSE
-28 GGRES
+28 SGRDP
-33 ERERLLREAQIEI
+33 ERERLLRETQIEI
-46 DQMKAAAM
+46 DRMKAAAM
-54 EEIKSST
+54 EEIQSST
-61 AAYIQMQVQQACA
+61 AAYVQMQVQQACA
-74 MAEARTRERIFME
+74 MAQARIFME
-87 EQEKVVRSKEQSRQ
+87 EQEKTARSKEQSRQ

-107 VLFAFMGAA
+107 VLFAFMGVA
-116 FAAQLAFIVIAMVLS
+116 FAAQLVLIVITM
-131 LVSGL
+131 LVGLVGGL
-136 DIDFDSQVVQIVISA
+136 DVDFDNQTVQIVISA
-151 ISMYGVAFPVAAML
+151 ISMYGVAFPVAALL

-175 GGERWSA
+175 GGETWSA
-182 LRLLACLVI
+182 MQLAACLVI
-191 CIGIGFVGVL
+191 CIGIGFVGIL
-201 LSQIVDALFPAG
+201 ISQFVDVVFPSG
-213 GDAEQIDEMLTGAGM
+213 GDGVQPEDMMTGAGM

-260 GVAVVVSGL
+260 GVSVVVSGL

-289 LFAYVYIKTGRI
+289 LFAYVYIKTGHI

-315 GVFTVELNKGLMEIR
+315 GVFTVELNKGLMEVR
-330 DPVGMVARL
+330 DPAGMVARL
-339 EQIFG
+339 EQLFG

-350 FSTICSAVLMVYLVL
+350 VPLVCSALLTVYLVMSV
-365 TFVCAVGGL
+365 VCAVGGL
-374 VILIARRKEI
+374 VILISRRKEI

-396 RRFSTVVLNPGVILY
+396 RRFSAVVLNPGVILY
-411 LLLCAGLFYMSS
+411 LLLCAGLFRMSS
-423 MV
+423 PV

>member
-9 DPGPGGT
+9 EREPHGASG
-16 FPQPPEQANQSE
+16 QPDTTSQSE
-28 GGRES
+28 SGRDP
-33 ERERLLREAQIEI
+33 ERERLLRETQIEL
-46 DQMKAAAM
+46 DRMKAAAM
-54 EEIKSST
+54 EEIQSST
-61 AAYIQMQVQQACA
+61 AAYVQMQVQQACA
-74 MAEARTRERIFME
+74 MAQARIFME
-87 EQEKVVRSKEQSRQ
+87 EQEKTARSKEQSRQ

-107 VLFAFMGAA
+107 VLFAFMGVA
-116 FAAQLAFIVIAMVLS
+116 FAAQLVLIVITM
-131 LVSGL
+131 LVGLVGGL
-136 DIDFDSQVVQIVISA
+136 DVDFDNQTVQIVISA
-151 ISMYGVAFPVAAML
+151 ISMYGVAFPVAALL

-175 GGERWSA
+175 GGETWSA
-182 LRLLACLVI
+182 MQLAACLVI
-191 CIGIGFVGVL
+191 CIGIGFVGIL
-201 LSQIVDALFPAG
+201 LSQFVDVVFPSG
-213 GDAEQIDEMLTGAGM
+213 GDGVQPEDMMTGAGM

-260 GVAVVVSGL
+260 GVSVVVSGL

-289 LFAYVYIKTGRI
+289 LFAYVYIKTGHI

-315 GVFTVELNKGLMEIR
+315 GVFTVELNKGLMEVR
-330 DPVGMVARL
+330 DPAGMVARL
-339 EQIFG
+339 EQLFG

-350 FSTICSAVLMVYLVL
+350 VPLVCSALLTVYLVMSV
-365 TFVCAVGGL
+365 VCAVGGL
-374 VILIARRKEI
+374 VILISRRKEI

-396 RRFSTVVLNPGVILY
+396 RRFSAVVLNPGVILY
-411 LLLCAGLFYMSS
+411 LLLCAGLFRMSS
-423 MV
+423 LV

>member
-9 DPGPGGT
+9 EREPHGASG
-16 FPQPPEQANQSE
+16 QPDTTSQSE
-28 GGRES
+28 SGRDP
-33 ERERLLREAQIEI
+33 ERERLLRETQIEI
-46 DQMKAAAM
+46 DRMKAAAM
-54 EEIKSST
+54 EEIQSST
-61 AAYIQMQVQQACA
+61 AAYVQMQVQQACA
-74 MAEARTRERIFME
+74 MAQARIFME
-87 EQEKVVRSKEQSRQ
+87 EQEKTARSKEQSRQ

-107 VLFAFMGAA
+107 VLFAFMGVA
-116 FAAQLAFIVIAMVLS
+116 FAAQLVLIVITM
-131 LVSGL
+131 LVGLVGGL
-136 DIDFDSQVVQIVISA
+136 DVDFDNQTVQIVISA
-151 ISMYGVAFPVAAML
+151 ISMYGVAFPVAALL

-175 GGERWSA
+175 GGETWSA
-182 LRLLACLVI
+182 IQLAACLVI
-191 CIGIGFVGVL
+191 CIGIGFVGIL
-201 LSQIVDALFPAG
+201 LSQFVDVVFPSG
-213 GDAEQIDEMLTGAGM
+213 GDGVQPEDMMTGAGM

-260 GVAVVVSGL
+260 GVSVVVSGL

-289 LFAYVYIKTGRI
+289 LFAYVYIKTGHI

-315 GVFTVELNKGLMEIR
+315 GVFTVELNKGLMEVR
-330 DPVGMVARL
+330 DPAGMVARL
-339 EQIFG
+339 EQLFG

-350 FSTICSAVLMVYLVL
+350 VPLVCSALLTVYLVMSV
-365 TFVCAVGGL
+365 VCAVGGL
-374 VILIARRKEI
+374 VILISRRKEI

-396 RRFSTVVLNPGVILY
+396 RRFSAVVLNPGVILY
-411 LLLCAGLFYMSS
+411 LLLCAGLFRMSS
-423 MV
+423 LV

>member
-9 DPGPGGT
+9 
-16 FPQPPEQANQSE
+16 E
-28 GGRES
+28 RES
-33 ERERLLREAQIEI
+33 RGASGQPDTTSRSESGRAPERERLLRETQMEI
-46 DQMKAAAM
+46 DRMKAAAM

-74 MAEARTRERIFME
+74 MAEAQTRARIFME
-87 EQEKVVRSKEQSRQ
+87 EQEKTARSKEQSRQ

-107 VLFAFMGAA
+107 VLFAFMGVA
-116 FAAQLAFIVIAMVLS
+116 FAAQLVLIVITM
-131 LVSGL
+131 LVGLVGGL
-136 DIDFDSQVVQIVISA
+136 DVDFENQTVQIVISA
-151 ISMYGVAFPVAAML
+151 ISMYGVAFPVAALL
-165 MRLIPKQGRP
+165 MRLIPKQGRT
-175 GGERWSA
+175 GGENWSA
-182 LRLLACLVI
+182 MKLTACFVI
-191 CIGIGFVGVL
+191 CIGIGFVGIL
-201 LSQIVDALFPAG
+201 LSQFVDALFPAG
-213 GDAEQIDEMLTGAGM
+213 GDGVQPEDMMTGVGM
-228 LLNIAMVVFAAPV
+228 LLNIAMVVFAAPI

-260 GVAVVVSGL
+260 GVSVVVSGL

-289 LFAYVYIKTGRI
+289 LFAYVYIKTGHI

-315 GVFTVELNKGLMEIR
+315 GVFTVELNKGLMEVR
-330 DPVGMVARL
+330 DPAGMVARL

-350 FSTICSAVLMVYLVL
+350 VPLVCNALLTLYLVMSV
-365 TFVCAVGGL
+365 VCAVGGL
-374 VILIARRKEI
+374 VILISRRREI

-396 RRFSTVVLNPGVILY
+396 RRFSAVVINPGVILY
-411 LLLCAGLFYMSS
+411 LLLCAGLFWMSS
-423 MV
+423 LA